1 MSNIVVKALISPL
14 STIAMMLGLSQVVR
28 EEAAWAVFD
37 LVLCRCAGST

>member
-28 EEAAWAVFD
+28 EEDAWPVFD
-37 LVLCRCAGST
+37 PML